1 LGKYHPWLIRK
12 AATFGMMGLPKREVL
27 AGLMGIKNEED
38 ARSMAKYIRTL
49 EKVYNTTE
57 KIYETHKLLDLP

>member
-1 LGKYHPWLIRK
+1 
-12 AATFGMMGLPKREVL
+12 MMGLPKREVL
-27 AGLMGIKNEED
+27 AGLMGIKSEED